1 VIAAQNQTFRERDL
15 ESVIFCTRQH
25 SIQTG
30 SDVTPCLQ
38 SFFDVL
44 TSVASTASELMVG
57 RERTVTQLMMKL
69 ADILASTLTGDV
81 DFWAEVDQQGL
92 GPNALKQ
99 V

>member
-1 VIAAQNQTFRERDL
+1 
-15 ESVIFCTRQH
+15 
-25 SIQTG
+25 
-30 SDVTPCLQ
+30 
-38 SFFDVL
+38 
-44 TSVASTASELMVG
+44 MVG